1 MGDIVKLALRLFIFA
16 LVASVLLAVTN
27 EVTKG
32 PIEQQKLA
40 SKMAALNTVLPG
52 CEYEQIEYEGISD
65 DSALDEI
72 FIGKNADGSIKGY
85 ALTANPQG
93 YGGEIPIT
101 LGVSEGGYVT
111 QVYVGSLQETQGL
124 GSRVGDDAFKEQF
137 IAIAA
142 DPDTLRNDVDTIA
155 GATISSSA
163 FVNAVQEMLTYTK
176 GTLGIEPHAGDKDA
190 ILAEVAAINGGD
202 EGEDAPVETTT
213 NTYDVTGFAAFKVD
227 VTVDSNGKIVSVSVP
242 ENNETPGFGADL
254 IADQSVFDALVGQDI
269 ATAQIDVKSGAT
281 LTSNAINDAL
291 KQAASAGESGEG
303 SAKVYDVTG
312 FAPFKV
318 EIALDDAGK
327 IVSVSVPENNETP
340 GLGADLIADQSVF
353 DALVGQDIATAQI
366 DVKSGVTLTS
376 NAINDAL
383 KQAAADL
390 GGAEAAP
397 AVAGDPYTVKG
408 MNKFTLYVEVKD
420 GGKIASVSA
429 PNNSETPGFGAD
441 MLTDEALSA
450 LVGEDLATAHVD
462 VKSGVTLTSDA
473 INAALKQAAIANGVA
488 VAAEP
493 TVEATAEPTAEPAAV
508 PTVAE
513 NAAVELTMYDV
524 TGFAPFKVGIAVD
537 ENGKIVSVSVP
548 ENSETPG
555 LGADLIADQSIFD
568 ALVGQDIATAQIDV
582 KSGVTLTSDAIN
594 AALKQAAIANG
605 VTVVAEP
612 TVEATAEPAAE
623 PTVTENAVVEPTV
636 AENAAVEPTMY
647 DVTGFAPFKVE
658 IAVDG
663 NGKIV
668 SVTVPE
674 NSETPGLGADLIADQ
689 SIFDALVGQDIA
701 TAQID
706 VKSGVTLTSDAINA
720 ALKQAAIANGV
731 TVVAEPTV
739 EATAEPAAEP
749 TVTENAVVEPTVAEN
764 AAVEPTMYD
773 VTGFAPFKVEIAVD
787 GNGKIVSVTV
797 PENSETPGLGAD
809 LIADQSIFD
818 ALVGQD
824 IATAQIDVKSGVT
837 LTSNAINDA
846 LRQAAA
852 QFGGEATRDE
862 SAADGVAIGTYD
874 VTGFAPFKVEIAVD
888 GNGKIVSVSVPEN
901 NETPGLGADLIADQS
916 VFDALVGQDI
926 ATAKIDVKSGV
937 TLTSNAIND
946 ALGQAAKEV
955 Q

>member
-190 ILAEVAAINGGD
+190 ILAEAAAINGGD

-227 VTVDSNGKIVSVSVP
+227 VTVDSNGKIVSVSVPENNETPGLGADLIADQSVFDALVGQDIATAQIDVKSGVTLTSNAINDALKQAASAGESGEGSAKVYDVTGFAPFKVEIALDDAGKIVSVSVP

-291 KQAASAGESGEG
+291 KQAA
-303 SAKVYDVTG
+303 
-312 FAPFKV
+312 
-318 EIALDDAGK
+318 
-327 IVSVSVPENNETP
+327 
-340 GLGADLIADQSVF
+340 
-353 DALVGQDIATAQI
+353 
-366 DVKSGVTLTS
+366 
-376 NAINDAL
+376 
-383 KQAAADL
+383 ADL

-408 MNKFTLYVEVKD
+408 MNKFTMYVEVKD

-555 LGADLIADQSIFD
+555 LGADLIADQSVFD

-582 KSGVTLTSDAIN
+582 KSGVTLTSNAIN
-594 AALKQAAIANG
+594 DALGQAAIANG
-605 VTVVAEP
+605 VKVVAEP

-623 PTVTENAVVEPTV
+623 PTVVENAVVEPTVAEPAAEPTV

-668 SVTVPE
+668 SV
-674 NSETPGLGADLIADQ
+674 S
-689 SIFDALVGQDIA
+689 
-701 TAQID
+701 
-706 VKSGVTLTSDAINA
+706 
-720 ALKQAAIANGV
+720 
-731 TVVAEPTV
+731 
-739 EATAEPAAEP
+739 
-749 TVTENAVVEPTVAEN
+749 
-764 AAVEPTMYD
+764 
-773 VTGFAPFKVEIAVD
+773 
-787 GNGKIVSVTV
+787 V

-916 VFDALVGQDI
+916 IFDALVGQDI

>member
-190 ILAEVAAINGGD
+190 ILAEAAAINGGD

-213 NTYDVTGFAAFKVD
+213 NTYDVTGFAPFKVD

-242 ENNETPGFGADL
+242 ENNETPGLGADL
-254 IADQSVFDALVGQDI
+254 IADQSIFDALVGQDI
-269 ATAQIDVKSGAT
+269 ATAQIDVKSGVT

-340 GLGADLIADQSVF
+340 GFGADLIADQSVF

-366 DVKSGVTLTS
+366 DVKSGATLTS

-462 VKSGVTLTSDA
+462 VKSGVTLTSNA
-473 INAALKQAAIANGVA
+473 INDALGQAAIANGVA

-623 PTVTENAVVEPTV
+623 PTV

-663 NGKIV
+663 NGKI
-668 SVTVPE
+668 
-674 NSETPGLGADLIADQ
+674 A
-689 SIFDALVGQDIA
+689 
-701 TAQID
+701 
-706 VKSGVTLTSDAINA
+706 
-720 ALKQAAIANGV
+720 
-731 TVVAEPTV
+731 
-739 EATAEPAAEP
+739 
-749 TVTENAVVEPTVAEN
+749 
-764 AAVEPTMYD
+764 
-773 VTGFAPFKVEIAVD
+773 
-787 GNGKIVSVTV
+787 SVTV

-901 NETPGLGADLIADQS
+901 NETPGFGADLIADQS
-916 VFDALVGQDI
+916 VFDALAGQDI

>member
-32 PIEQQKLA
+32 PIKQQKLA

-190 ILAEVAAINGGD
+190 ILAEAAAINGGD

-213 NTYDVTGFAAFKVD
+213 NTYDVTGFAPFKVEIALDDAGKIVSVSVPENNETPGFGADLIADQSVFDALVGQDIATAQIDVKSGVTLTSDAINDALKQAASAGESGEGSAKAYD
-227 VTVDSNGKIVSVSVP
+227 VTGFAPFKVEIALDDAGKIVSVSVP

-291 KQAASAGESGEG
+291 KQAA
-303 SAKVYDVTG
+303 
-312 FAPFKV
+312 
-318 EIALDDAGK
+318 
-327 IVSVSVPENNETP
+327 
-340 GLGADLIADQSVF
+340 
-353 DALVGQDIATAQI
+353 
-366 DVKSGVTLTS
+366 
-376 NAINDAL
+376 
-383 KQAAADL
+383 ADL

-397 AVAGDPYTVKG
+397 AVAGDPYTVRG

-582 KSGVTLTSDAIN
+582 KSGVTLTSNAIN
-594 AALKQAAIANG
+594 DALGQAAIANG
-605 VTVVAEP
+605 VTVTAEP

-623 PTVTENAVVEPTV
+623 PTVAENAVVEPTV
-636 AENAAVEPTMY
+636 AEP
-647 DVTGFAPFKVE
+647 
-658 IAVDG
+658 
-663 NGKIV
+663 
-668 SVTVPE
+668 
-674 NSETPGLGADLIADQ
+674 
-689 SIFDALVGQDIA
+689 
-701 TAQID
+701 
-706 VKSGVTLTSDAINA
+706 
-720 ALKQAAIANGV
+720 
-731 TVVAEPTV
+731 
-739 EATAEPAAEP
+739 
-749 TVTENAVVEPTVAEN
+749 
-764 AAVEPTMYD
+764 AVEPTMYD

-901 NETPGLGADLIADQS
+901 NETPGFGADLIADQS
-916 VFDALVGQDI
+916 VFDALAGQDI

>member
-190 ILAEVAAINGGD
+190 ILAEAAAINGGD

-340 GLGADLIADQSVF
+340 GLGADLIADQSMF

-429 PNNSETPGFGAD
+429 PNNNETPGLGAD

-612 TVEATAEPAAE
+612 TVEPTVEATTEPAAE
-623 PTVTENAVVEPTV
+623 PTAAENAVVEPTV
-636 AENAAVEPTMY
+636 AENAAVEPTVAEPAVEPTVAEPAVEPTVAEPAVEPTMY

-663 NGKIV
+663 SGKIV
-668 SVTVPE
+668 SV
-674 NSETPGLGADLIADQ
+674 S
-689 SIFDALVGQDIA
+689 
-701 TAQID
+701 
-706 VKSGVTLTSDAINA
+706 
-720 ALKQAAIANGV
+720 
-731 TVVAEPTV
+731 
-739 EATAEPAAEP
+739 
-749 TVTENAVVEPTVAEN
+749 
-764 AAVEPTMYD
+764 
-773 VTGFAPFKVEIAVD
+773 
-787 GNGKIVSVTV
+787 V

-916 VFDALVGQDI
+916 VFDALAGQDI

>member
-190 ILAEVAAINGGD
+190 ILAEAAAINGGD

-269 ATAQIDVKSGAT
+269 ATAQIDVKSGVT

-303 SAKVYDVTG
+303 SAKAYDVTG

-582 KSGVTLTSDAIN
+582 KSGVTLTSN
-594 AALKQAAIANG
+594 
-605 VTVVAEP
+605 
-612 TVEATAEPAAE
+612 
-623 PTVTENAVVEPTV
+623 
-636 AENAAVEPTMY
+636 
-647 DVTGFAPFKVE
+647 
-658 IAVDG
+658 
-663 NGKIV
+663 
-668 SVTVPE
+668 
-674 NSETPGLGADLIADQ
+674 
-689 SIFDALVGQDIA
+689 
-701 TAQID
+701 
-706 VKSGVTLTSDAINA
+706 AINA

-901 NETPGLGADLIADQS
+901 NETPGFGADLIADQS
-916 VFDALVGQDI
+916 VFDALAGQDI

>member
-190 ILAEVAAINGGD
+190 ILAEAAAINGGD

-242 ENNETPGFGADL
+242 ENNETPGLGADL

-269 ATAQIDVKSGAT
+269 ATAQIDVKSGVT

-397 AVAGDPYTVKG
+397 AAAGDPYTVKG

-582 KSGVTLTSDAIN
+582 KSGVTLTSNAIN
-594 AALKQAAIANG
+594 DALGQAAIANG

-612 TVEATAEPAAE
+612 TVEATAEPAA
-623 PTVTENAVVEPTV
+623 EPTV

-668 SVTVPE
+668 SV
-674 NSETPGLGADLIADQ
+674 S
-689 SIFDALVGQDIA
+689 
-701 TAQID
+701 
-706 VKSGVTLTSDAINA
+706 
-720 ALKQAAIANGV
+720 
-731 TVVAEPTV
+731 
-739 EATAEPAAEP
+739 
-749 TVTENAVVEPTVAEN
+749 
-764 AAVEPTMYD
+764 
-773 VTGFAPFKVEIAVD
+773 
-787 GNGKIVSVTV
+787 V

-901 NETPGLGADLIADQS
+901 NETPGFGADLIADQS
-916 VFDALVGQDI
+916 IFDALVGQDI

>member
-32 PIEQQKLA
+32 PIEEQKLA

-52 CEYEQIEYEGISD
+52 CKYEQIEYEGISD

-190 ILAEVAAINGGD
+190 ILAEAAAINGGD

-254 IADQSVFDALVGQDI
+254 IADQSVFDALAGQDI
-269 ATAQIDVKSGAT
+269 ATAQIDVKSGVT

-327 IVSVSVPENNETP
+327 IASVSVPENNETP
-340 GLGADLIADQSVF
+340 GFGADLIADQSVF

-420 GGKIASVSA
+420 GGKIASVSV

-555 LGADLIADQSIFD
+555 FGADLIADQSIFD

-605 VTVVAEP
+605 VTVSAEP
-612 TVEATAEPAAE
+612 TAEATAEPA
-623 PTVTENAVVEPTV
+623 VEPTV

-668 SVTVPE
+668 SVSVPE
-674 NSETPGLGADLIADQ
+674 NSETPGFGADLIADQ

-706 VKSGVTLTSDAINA
+706 
-720 ALKQAAIANGV
+720 
-731 TVVAEPTV
+731 
-739 EATAEPAAEP
+739 
-749 TVTENAVVEPTVAEN
+749 
-764 AAVEPTMYD
+764 M
-773 VTGFAPFKVEIAVD
+773 
-787 GNGKIVSVTV
+787 
-797 PENSETPGLGAD
+797 
-809 LIADQSIFD
+809 
-818 ALVGQD
+818 
-824 IATAQIDVKSGVT
+824 KSGVT

-901 NETPGLGADLIADQS
+901 NETPGFGADLIADQS
-916 VFDALVGQDI
+916 VFDALAGQDI

>member
-190 ILAEVAAINGGD
+190 ILAEAAAINGGD

-269 ATAQIDVKSGAT
+269 ATAQIDVKSGVT

-303 SAKVYDVTG
+303 SAKAYDVTG

-340 GLGADLIADQSVF
+340 GFGADLIADQSVF

-366 DVKSGVTLTS
+366 DVKSGATLTS

-397 AVAGDPYTVKG
+397 AAAGDPYTVKG

-493 TVEATAEPTAEPAAV
+493 TVEATAEPTAEPSAV

-582 KSGVTLTSDAIN
+582 KSGVTLTSNAIN

-623 PTVTENAVVEPTV
+623 PTVTENAAVEPTVAEPAAEPTVAEPAVEPTV

-663 NGKIV
+663 NGKI
-668 SVTVPE
+668 
-674 NSETPGLGADLIADQ
+674 A
-689 SIFDALVGQDIA
+689 
-701 TAQID
+701 
-706 VKSGVTLTSDAINA
+706 
-720 ALKQAAIANGV
+720 
-731 TVVAEPTV
+731 
-739 EATAEPAAEP
+739 
-749 TVTENAVVEPTVAEN
+749 
-764 AAVEPTMYD
+764 
-773 VTGFAPFKVEIAVD
+773 
-787 GNGKIVSVTV
+787 SVTV

-916 VFDALVGQDI
+916 VFDALAGQDI

>member
-176 GTLGIEPHAGDKDA
+176 GMLGIEPHAGDKDA
-190 ILAEVAAINGGD
+190 ILAEAAAINGGD

-242 ENNETPGFGADL
+242 ENNETPGLGADL

-269 ATAQIDVKSGAT
+269 ATAQIDVKSGVT

-340 GLGADLIADQSVF
+340 GLGADLIADQSIF

-605 VTVVAEP
+605 VTIVAEP
-612 TVEATAEPAAE
+612 TVEATAEPAA
-623 PTVTENAVVEPTV
+623 EPTV

-668 SVTVPE
+668 SV
-674 NSETPGLGADLIADQ
+674 S
-689 SIFDALVGQDIA
+689 
-701 TAQID
+701 
-706 VKSGVTLTSDAINA
+706 
-720 ALKQAAIANGV
+720 
-731 TVVAEPTV
+731 
-739 EATAEPAAEP
+739 
-749 TVTENAVVEPTVAEN
+749 
-764 AAVEPTMYD
+764 
-773 VTGFAPFKVEIAVD
+773 
-787 GNGKIVSVTV
+787 V

-916 VFDALVGQDI
+916 IFDALAGQDI

>member
-190 ILAEVAAINGGD
+190 ILAEAAAINGGD

-269 ATAQIDVKSGAT
+269 ATAQIDVKSGVT
-281 LTSNAINDAL
+281 LTSDAINDAL

-303 SAKVYDVTG
+303 SAKAYDVTG

-340 GLGADLIADQSVF
+340 GFGADLIADQSVF

-366 DVKSGVTLTS
+366 DVKSGATLTS

-555 LGADLIADQSIFD
+555 FGADMLTDEALS
-568 ALVGQDIATAQIDV
+568 ALVGEDLATAHVDV

-605 VTVVAEP
+605 VAVAAEP

-623 PTVTENAVVEPTV
+623 PTVAENAAVEPTVAEPAVEPTV

-668 SVTVPE
+668 SV
-674 NSETPGLGADLIADQ
+674 S
-689 SIFDALVGQDIA
+689 
-701 TAQID
+701 
-706 VKSGVTLTSDAINA
+706 
-720 ALKQAAIANGV
+720 
-731 TVVAEPTV
+731 
-739 EATAEPAAEP
+739 
-749 TVTENAVVEPTVAEN
+749 
-764 AAVEPTMYD
+764 
-773 VTGFAPFKVEIAVD
+773 
-787 GNGKIVSVTV
+787 V

-916 VFDALVGQDI
+916 VFDALAGQDI

>member
-124 GSRVGDDAFKEQF
+124 GSHVGDDAFKEQF

-163 FVNAVQEMLTYTK
+163 FVNAVQEMLAYTK

-190 ILAEVAAINGGD
+190 ILAEAAAINGGD

-213 NTYDVTGFAAFKVD
+213 NTYDVTGFAPFKVD
-227 VTVDSNGKIVSVSVP
+227 VTVDSNGKIVSVTVP

-254 IADQSVFDALVGQDI
+254 IADQSVFDAL
-269 ATAQIDVKSGAT
+269 A
-281 LTSNAINDAL
+281 
-291 KQAASAGESGEG
+291 
-303 SAKVYDVTG
+303 
-312 FAPFKV
+312 
-318 EIALDDAGK
+318 
-327 IVSVSVPENNETP
+327 
-340 GLGADLIADQSVF
+340 
-353 DALVGQDIATAQI
+353 GQDIATAQI

-493 TVEATAEPTAEPAAV
+493 TAEPAAV

-568 ALVGQDIATAQIDV
+568 ALVGQDIAA
-582 KSGVTLTSDAIN
+582 
-594 AALKQAAIANG
+594 
-605 VTVVAEP
+605 
-612 TVEATAEPAAE
+612 
-623 PTVTENAVVEPTV
+623 
-636 AENAAVEPTMY
+636 
-647 DVTGFAPFKVE
+647 
-658 IAVDG
+658 
-663 NGKIV
+663 
-668 SVTVPE
+668 
-674 NSETPGLGADLIADQ
+674 
-689 SIFDALVGQDIA
+689 
-701 TAQID
+701 
-706 VKSGVTLTSDAINA
+706 
-720 ALKQAAIANGV
+720 
-731 TVVAEPTV
+731 
-739 EATAEPAAEP
+739 
-749 TVTENAVVEPTVAEN
+749 
-764 AAVEPTMYD
+764 
-773 VTGFAPFKVEIAVD
+773 
-787 GNGKIVSVTV
+787 
-797 PENSETPGLGAD
+797 
-809 LIADQSIFD
+809 
-818 ALVGQD
+818 
-824 IATAQIDVKSGVT
+824 AQIDVKSGVT

-901 NETPGLGADLIADQS
+901 NETPGFGADLIADQS
-916 VFDALVGQDI
+916 IFDALAGQDI

>member
-190 ILAEVAAINGGD
+190 ILAEAAAINGGD

-269 ATAQIDVKSGAT
+269 ATAQIDVKSGVT

-303 SAKVYDVTG
+303 SAKAYDVTG

-340 GLGADLIADQSVF
+340 GFGADLIADQSVF

-366 DVKSGVTLTS
+366 DVKSGATLTS

-605 VTVVAEP
+605 VTVAAEP
-612 TVEATAEPAAE
+612 TVEATAEPAA
-623 PTVTENAVVEPTV
+623 EPTV

-668 SVTVPE
+668 SV
-674 NSETPGLGADLIADQ
+674 S
-689 SIFDALVGQDIA
+689 
-701 TAQID
+701 
-706 VKSGVTLTSDAINA
+706 
-720 ALKQAAIANGV
+720 
-731 TVVAEPTV
+731 
-739 EATAEPAAEP
+739 
-749 TVTENAVVEPTVAEN
+749 
-764 AAVEPTMYD
+764 
-773 VTGFAPFKVEIAVD
+773 
-787 GNGKIVSVTV
+787 V

-916 VFDALVGQDI
+916 IFDALVGQDI

>member
-190 ILAEVAAINGGD
+190 ILAEAAAINGGD

-213 NTYDVTGFAAFKVD
+213 NTYDVTGFAPFKVD

-269 ATAQIDVKSGAT
+269 ATAQIDVKSGVT

-303 SAKVYDVTG
+303 SAKAYDVTG

-340 GLGADLIADQSVF
+340 GFGADLIADQSIF

-366 DVKSGVTLTS
+366 DAKSGVTLTS

-493 TVEATAEPTAEPAAV
+493 TVEATAEPAV
-508 PTVAE
+508 EPTVAE

-555 LGADLIADQSIFD
+555 FGADLIADQSIFD
-568 ALVGQDIATAQIDV
+568 ALAGQDIATAKIDV
-582 KSGVTLTSDAIN
+582 KSGVTLTSNAIN
-594 AALKQAAIANG
+594 DALRQAAAQFG
-605 VTVVAEP
+605 G
-612 TVEATAEPAAE
+612 EATRNESAADG
-623 PTVTENAVVEPTV
+623 VAVGT
-636 AENAAVEPTMY
+636 Y

-668 SVTVPE
+668 SVSVPE
-674 NSETPGLGADLIADQ
+674 NSETPG
-689 SIFDALVGQDIA
+689 F
-701 TAQID
+701 
-706 VKSGVTLTSDAINA
+706 
-720 ALKQAAIANGV
+720 
-731 TVVAEPTV
+731 
-739 EATAEPAAEP
+739 
-749 TVTENAVVEPTVAEN
+749 
-764 AAVEPTMYD
+764 
-773 VTGFAPFKVEIAVD
+773 
-787 GNGKIVSVTV
+787 
-797 PENSETPGLGAD
+797 GAD

-852 QFGGEATRDE
+852 QFGGEATRNE
-862 SAADGVAIGTYD
+862 SAADGVAVGTYE

-888 GNGKIVSVSVPEN
+888 GNGKIVSVTVPEN
-901 NETPGLGADLIADQS
+901 NETPGFGADLIADQS
-916 VFDALVGQDI
+916 IFDALAGQDI
-926 ATAKIDVKSGV
+926 ATAKIDIKSGV

>member
-1 MGDIVKLALRLFIFA
+1 MKSG
-16 LVASVLLAVTN
+16 VT
-27 EVTKG
+27 
-32 PIEQQKLA
+32 
-40 SKMAALNTVLPG
+40 
-52 CEYEQIEYEGISD
+52 
-65 DSALDEI
+65 
-72 FIGKNADGSIKGY
+72 
-85 ALTANPQG
+85 LTSN
-93 YGGEIPIT
+93 
-101 LGVSEGGYVT
+101 
-111 QVYVGSLQETQGL
+111 
-124 GSRVGDDAFKEQF
+124 
-137 IAIAA
+137 
-142 DPDTLRNDVDTIA
+142 
-155 GATISSSA
+155 
-163 FVNAVQEMLTYTK
+163 
-176 GTLGIEPHAGDKDA
+176 
-190 ILAEVAAINGGD
+190 AINDALKQAASAGESG
-202 EGEDAPVETTT
+202 EGSAKA
-213 NTYDVTGFAAFKVD
+213 YDVTGFAPFKVEIALD
-227 VTVDSNGKIVSVSVP
+227 DAGKIVSVSVP

-269 ATAQIDVKSGAT
+269 ATAQIDVKSGVT

-303 SAKVYDVTG
+303 SAKAYDVTG

-340 GLGADLIADQSVF
+340 GFGADLIADQSVF

-366 DVKSGVTLTS
+366 DVKGGVTLTS

-493 TVEATAEPTAEPAAV
+493 TAEPTVEATAEPAA
-508 PTVAE
+508 
-513 NAAVELTMYDV
+513 ELTMYDV

-555 LGADLIADQSIFD
+555 FGADLIADQSVFG
-568 ALVGQDIATAQIDV
+568 ALAGQDIV
-582 KSGVTLTSDAIN
+582 
-594 AALKQAAIANG
+594 
-605 VTVVAEP
+605 
-612 TVEATAEPAAE
+612 
-623 PTVTENAVVEPTV
+623 
-636 AENAAVEPTMY
+636 
-647 DVTGFAPFKVE
+647 
-658 IAVDG
+658 
-663 NGKIV
+663 
-668 SVTVPE
+668 
-674 NSETPGLGADLIADQ
+674 
-689 SIFDALVGQDIA
+689 
-701 TAQID
+701 
-706 VKSGVTLTSDAINA
+706 
-720 ALKQAAIANGV
+720 
-731 TVVAEPTV
+731 
-739 EATAEPAAEP
+739 
-749 TVTENAVVEPTVAEN
+749 
-764 AAVEPTMYD
+764 
-773 VTGFAPFKVEIAVD
+773 
-787 GNGKIVSVTV
+787 
-797 PENSETPGLGAD
+797 
-809 LIADQSIFD
+809 
-818 ALVGQD
+818 
-824 IATAQIDVKSGVT
+824 TAQIDVKSGVT

-852 QFGGEATRDE
+852 QFGGEATRNE
-862 SAADGVAIGTYD
+862 SAADGVAVGTYEVTGFAPFKVEIAVDGNGKIVSVTVPENSETPGFGADLIADQSIFDALAGQDIATAKIDVKSGVTLTSNAINDALRQAAAQFGGEATRNESAADGVAVGTYD

-888 GNGKIVSVSVPEN
+888 GNGKIVSVTVPEN
-901 NETPGLGADLIADQS
+901 NETPGFGADLIADQS
-916 VFDALVGQDI
+916 VFDALAGQDI

>member
-190 ILAEVAAINGGD
+190 ILAEAAAINGGD

-340 GLGADLIADQSVF
+340 GLGADLIADQSMF

-473 INAALKQAAIANGVA
+473 INAALKQAAIANGV
-488 VAAEP
+488 
-493 TVEATAEPTAEPAAV
+493 
-508 PTVAE
+508 
-513 NAAVELTMYDV
+513 
-524 TGFAPFKVGIAVD
+524 
-537 ENGKIVSVSVP
+537 
-548 ENSETPG
+548 
-555 LGADLIADQSIFD
+555 
-568 ALVGQDIATAQIDV
+568 
-582 KSGVTLTSDAIN
+582 
-594 AALKQAAIANG
+594 
-605 VTVVAEP
+605 TVVAEP

-623 PTVTENAVVEPTV
+623 PTVAENAAVEPTVAEPAVEPTVAENAAVEPTVAEPAVEPTV

-663 NGKIV
+663 NGKI
-668 SVTVPE
+668 
-674 NSETPGLGADLIADQ
+674 A
-689 SIFDALVGQDIA
+689 
-701 TAQID
+701 
-706 VKSGVTLTSDAINA
+706 
-720 ALKQAAIANGV
+720 
-731 TVVAEPTV
+731 
-739 EATAEPAAEP
+739 
-749 TVTENAVVEPTVAEN
+749 
-764 AAVEPTMYD
+764 
-773 VTGFAPFKVEIAVD
+773 
-787 GNGKIVSVTV
+787 SVTV

-901 NETPGLGADLIADQS
+901 NETPGFGADLIADQS
-916 VFDALVGQDI
+916 VFDALAGQDI

>member
-190 ILAEVAAINGGD
+190 ILAEAAAINGGD

-213 NTYDVTGFAAFKVD
+213 NTYDVTGFAPFKVD
-227 VTVDSNGKIVSVSVP
+227 VTVDSNGKIVSVTVP

-254 IADQSVFDALVGQDI
+254 IADQSVFDALAGQDI
-269 ATAQIDVKSGAT
+269 ATAQIDVKSGA
-281 LTSNAINDAL
+281 
-291 KQAASAGESGEG
+291 
-303 SAKVYDVTG
+303 
-312 FAPFKV
+312 
-318 EIALDDAGK
+318 
-327 IVSVSVPENNETP
+327 
-340 GLGADLIADQSVF
+340 
-353 DALVGQDIATAQI
+353 
-366 DVKSGVTLTS
+366 TLTS

-582 KSGVTLTSDAIN
+582 KSGVTLTSNAIN

-612 TVEATAEPAAE
+612 TVEATAEPAA
-623 PTVTENAVVEPTV
+623 EPTV

-668 SVTVPE
+668 SV
-674 NSETPGLGADLIADQ
+674 S
-689 SIFDALVGQDIA
+689 
-701 TAQID
+701 
-706 VKSGVTLTSDAINA
+706 
-720 ALKQAAIANGV
+720 
-731 TVVAEPTV
+731 
-739 EATAEPAAEP
+739 
-749 TVTENAVVEPTVAEN
+749 
-764 AAVEPTMYD
+764 
-773 VTGFAPFKVEIAVD
+773 
-787 GNGKIVSVTV
+787 V

-916 VFDALVGQDI
+916 IFDALVGQDI

>member
-190 ILAEVAAINGGD
+190 ILAEAAAINGGD

-213 NTYDVTGFAAFKVD
+213 NTYDVTGFAPFKVD
-227 VTVDSNGKIVSVSVP
+227 VTVDSNGKIVSVTVPENNETPGFGADLIADQSVFDALAGQDIATAQIDVKSGATLTSNAINDALKQAASAGESGEGSAKAYDVTGFAPFKVEIALDDAGKIVSVSVP

-269 ATAQIDVKSGAT
+269 ATAQIDVKSGA
-281 LTSNAINDAL
+281 
-291 KQAASAGESGEG
+291 
-303 SAKVYDVTG
+303 
-312 FAPFKV
+312 
-318 EIALDDAGK
+318 
-327 IVSVSVPENNETP
+327 
-340 GLGADLIADQSVF
+340 
-353 DALVGQDIATAQI
+353 
-366 DVKSGVTLTS
+366 TLTS

-462 VKSGVTLTSDA
+462 AKSGVTLTSDA

-568 ALVGQDIATAQIDV
+568 ALVGQDIATAKIDV
-582 KSGVTLTSDAIN
+582 KSGVTLTSNAIN
-594 AALKQAAIANG
+594 DALGQAAIANG

-612 TVEATAEPAAE
+612 TVEATAEPAA
-623 PTVTENAVVEPTV
+623 EPTV

-668 SVTVPE
+668 SVSVPE

-701 TAQID
+701 TA
-706 VKSGVTLTSDAINA
+706 K
-720 ALKQAAIANGV
+720 
-731 TVVAEPTV
+731 
-739 EATAEPAAEP
+739 
-749 TVTENAVVEPTVAEN
+749 
-764 AAVEPTMYD
+764 
-773 VTGFAPFKVEIAVD
+773 
-787 GNGKIVSVTV
+787 
-797 PENSETPGLGAD
+797 
-809 LIADQSIFD
+809 
-818 ALVGQD
+818 
-824 IATAQIDVKSGVT
+824 IDVKSGVT

-901 NETPGLGADLIADQS
+901 NETPGFGADLIADQS
-916 VFDALVGQDI
+916 IFDALAGQDI

>member
-101 LGVSEGGYVT
+101 LGVNEGGYVT

-190 ILAEVAAINGGD
+190 ILAEAAAINGGD

-254 IADQSVFDALVGQDI
+254 IADQSVFDALAGQDI
-269 ATAQIDVKSGAT
+269 ATAQIDVKSGVT

-327 IVSVSVPENNETP
+327 IVSVSVPENN
-340 GLGADLIADQSVF
+340 
-353 DALVGQDIATAQI
+353 
-366 DVKSGVTLTS
+366 
-376 NAINDAL
+376 
-383 KQAAADL
+383 
-390 GGAEAAP
+390 
-397 AVAGDPYTVKG
+397 
-408 MNKFTLYVEVKD
+408 
-420 GGKIASVSA
+420 
-429 PNNSETPGFGAD
+429 ETPGFGAD

-555 LGADLIADQSIFD
+555 FGADLIADQSIFD

-582 KSGVTLTSDAIN
+582 KSGVTLTSNAIN

-605 VTVVAEP
+605 VTVSAEP
-612 TVEATAEPAAE
+612 TAEATAEPA
-623 PTVTENAVVEPTV
+623 VEPTV

-668 SVTVPE
+668 SVSVPE
-674 NSETPGLGADLIADQ
+674 NSETPGFGADLIADQ

-706 VKSGVTLTSDAINA
+706 
-720 ALKQAAIANGV
+720 
-731 TVVAEPTV
+731 
-739 EATAEPAAEP
+739 
-749 TVTENAVVEPTVAEN
+749 
-764 AAVEPTMYD
+764 M
-773 VTGFAPFKVEIAVD
+773 
-787 GNGKIVSVTV
+787 
-797 PENSETPGLGAD
+797 
-809 LIADQSIFD
+809 
-818 ALVGQD
+818 
-824 IATAQIDVKSGVT
+824 KSGVT

-901 NETPGLGADLIADQS
+901 NETPGFGADLIADQS
-916 VFDALVGQDI
+916 VFDALAGQDI

>member
-65 DSALDEI
+65 DSTLDEI

-190 ILAEVAAINGGD
+190 ILAEAAAINGGD

-213 NTYDVTGFAAFKVD
+213 NTYDVTGFAPFKVD
-227 VTVDSNGKIVSVSVP
+227 VTVDSNGKIVSVTVP

-303 SAKVYDVTG
+303 SAKAYDVTG

-340 GLGADLIADQSVF
+340 GFGADLIADQSVF
-353 DALVGQDIATAQI
+353 DALVGQDIATAQS
-366 DVKSGVTLTS
+366 DVKSGATLTS
-376 NAINDAL
+376 DAINDAL

-493 TVEATAEPTAEPAAV
+493 TVEATAEPTAEPATV

-594 AALKQAAIANG
+594 AALKEAAIANG

-623 PTVTENAVVEPTV
+623 PTVAEPAVEPTV

-689 SIFDALVGQDIA
+689 SV
-701 TAQID
+701 
-706 VKSGVTLTSDAINA
+706 
-720 ALKQAAIANGV
+720 
-731 TVVAEPTV
+731 
-739 EATAEPAAEP
+739 
-749 TVTENAVVEPTVAEN
+749 
-764 AAVEPTMYD
+764 
-773 VTGFAPFKVEIAVD
+773 
-787 GNGKIVSVTV
+787 
-797 PENSETPGLGAD
+797 
-809 LIADQSIFD
+809 FD

-901 NETPGLGADLIADQS
+901 NETPGFGADLIADQS
-916 VFDALVGQDI
+916 IFDALVGQDI

>member
-190 ILAEVAAINGGD
+190 ILAEAAAINGGD

-269 ATAQIDVKSGAT
+269 ATAQIDVKSGVT

-303 SAKVYDVTG
+303 SAKAYDVTG

-340 GLGADLIADQSVF
+340 GFGADLIADQSVF

-366 DVKSGVTLTS
+366 DVKSGATLTS

-582 KSGVTLTSDAIN
+582 KSGVTLTSNAIN
-594 AALKQAAIANG
+594 DALGQAAIANG
-605 VTVVAEP
+605 VTVTAEPTAEP

-623 PTVTENAVVEPTV
+623 PTVAENAVVEPTV
-636 AENAAVEPTMY
+636 AEP
-647 DVTGFAPFKVE
+647 
-658 IAVDG
+658 
-663 NGKIV
+663 
-668 SVTVPE
+668 
-674 NSETPGLGADLIADQ
+674 
-689 SIFDALVGQDIA
+689 
-701 TAQID
+701 
-706 VKSGVTLTSDAINA
+706 
-720 ALKQAAIANGV
+720 
-731 TVVAEPTV
+731 
-739 EATAEPAAEP
+739 
-749 TVTENAVVEPTVAEN
+749 
-764 AAVEPTMYD
+764 AVEPTMYD

-846 LRQAAA
+846 LHQAAA

-901 NETPGLGADLIADQS
+901 NETPGFGADLIADQS

>member
-65 DSALDEI
+65 DSVLDEI

-190 ILAEVAAINGGD
+190 ILAEAAAINGGD

-213 NTYDVTGFAAFKVD
+213 NTYDVTGFTPFKVD

-242 ENNETPGFGADL
+242 ENNETPGLGADL

-269 ATAQIDVKSGAT
+269 ATAQIDVKSGVT

-340 GLGADLIADQSVF
+340 GFGADLIADQSVF

-366 DVKSGVTLTS
+366 DVKSGATLTS

-623 PTVTENAVVEPTV
+623 PTVAENAAVEPTVAEPAAEPTVAEPAVEPTV

-668 SVTVPE
+668 SV
-674 NSETPGLGADLIADQ
+674 S
-689 SIFDALVGQDIA
+689 
-701 TAQID
+701 
-706 VKSGVTLTSDAINA
+706 
-720 ALKQAAIANGV
+720 
-731 TVVAEPTV
+731 
-739 EATAEPAAEP
+739 
-749 TVTENAVVEPTVAEN
+749 
-764 AAVEPTMYD
+764 
-773 VTGFAPFKVEIAVD
+773 
-787 GNGKIVSVTV
+787 V

-916 VFDALVGQDI
+916 IFDALVGQDI

>member
-190 ILAEVAAINGGD
+190 ILAEAAAINGGD

-213 NTYDVTGFAAFKVD
+213 NTYDVTGFTPFKVD

-242 ENNETPGFGADL
+242 ENSETPGLGADL

-269 ATAQIDVKSGAT
+269 ATAQIDVKSGVT

-340 GLGADLIADQSVF
+340 GFGADLIADQSVF

-366 DVKSGVTLTS
+366 DVKSGATLTS

-582 KSGVTLTSDAIN
+582 KSGVTLTSNAIN

-623 PTVTENAVVEPTV
+623 PTVAEPAVEPTVAEPAAEPTV

-663 NGKIV
+663 NGKI
-668 SVTVPE
+668 
-674 NSETPGLGADLIADQ
+674 A
-689 SIFDALVGQDIA
+689 
-701 TAQID
+701 
-706 VKSGVTLTSDAINA
+706 
-720 ALKQAAIANGV
+720 
-731 TVVAEPTV
+731 
-739 EATAEPAAEP
+739 
-749 TVTENAVVEPTVAEN
+749 
-764 AAVEPTMYD
+764 
-773 VTGFAPFKVEIAVD
+773 
-787 GNGKIVSVTV
+787 SVTV

-901 NETPGLGADLIADQS
+901 NETPGFGADLIADQS
-916 VFDALVGQDI
+916 IFDALAGQDI

>member
-190 ILAEVAAINGGD
+190 ILAEAAAINGGD

-269 ATAQIDVKSGAT
+269 ATAQIDVKSGVT

-291 KQAASAGESGEG
+291 KQAASAGESGDG

-340 GLGADLIADQSVF
+340 GFGADLIADQSVF

-366 DVKSGVTLTS
+366 DVKSGATLTS

-473 INAALKQAAIANGVA
+473 INAALKQAAIANGVT
-488 VAAEP
+488 VVAEP
-493 TVEATAEPTAEPAAV
+493 TVEATAEPAAE

-513 NAAVELTMYDV
+513 NAAVEPTVAEPAAEPTVAEPAVEPTVAENAAVEPTMYDV
-524 TGFAPFKVGIAVD
+524 TGFAPFKVEIAVD
-537 ENGKIVSVSVP
+537 GNGKIVSVSVP

-582 KSGVTLTSDAIN
+582 KSGVTLTSNAIN
-594 AALKQAAIANG
+594 DALGQAAIANG
-605 VTVVAEP
+605 VTVTAEP

-623 PTVTENAVVEPTV
+623 PTVAEPAVEPTV

-668 SVTVPE
+668 SV
-674 NSETPGLGADLIADQ
+674 S
-689 SIFDALVGQDIA
+689 
-701 TAQID
+701 
-706 VKSGVTLTSDAINA
+706 
-720 ALKQAAIANGV
+720 
-731 TVVAEPTV
+731 
-739 EATAEPAAEP
+739 
-749 TVTENAVVEPTVAEN
+749 
-764 AAVEPTMYD
+764 
-773 VTGFAPFKVEIAVD
+773 
-787 GNGKIVSVTV
+787 V

-862 SAADGVAIGTYD
+862 SAADGMAIGTYD

-888 GNGKIVSVSVPEN
+888 GNGKIVSVSVPAN
-901 NETPGLGADLIADQS
+901 NETPGFGADLIADQS
-916 VFDALVGQDI
+916 IFDALAGQDI

>member
-190 ILAEVAAINGGD
+190 ILAEAAAINGGD

-254 IADQSVFDALVGQDI
+254 IGDQSVFDALVGQDI
-269 ATAQIDVKSGAT
+269 ATAQIDVKSGVT

-303 SAKVYDVTG
+303 SAKAYDVTG

-340 GLGADLIADQSVF
+340 GFGADLIGDQSVF

-366 DVKSGVTLTS
+366 DVKSGATLTS

-462 VKSGVTLTSDA
+462 VKSGVTLTSNA
-473 INAALKQAAIANGVA
+473 IN
-488 VAAEP
+488 
-493 TVEATAEPTAEPAAV
+493 
-508 PTVAE
+508 
-513 NAAVELTMYDV
+513 D
-524 TGFAPFKVGIAVD
+524 
-537 ENGKIVSVSVP
+537 
-548 ENSETPG
+548 
-555 LGADLIADQSIFD
+555 
-568 ALVGQDIATAQIDV
+568 
-582 KSGVTLTSDAIN
+582 
-594 AALKQAAIANG
+594 ALKQAAIANG

-623 PTVTENAVVEPTV
+623 PTAAENAVVEPTV

-668 SVTVPE
+668 SVSVPE

-689 SIFDALVGQDIA
+689 SIFDALAGQDIA

-706 VKSGVTLTSDAINA
+706 VKSGVTLTSNAINA

-749 TVTENAVVEPTVAEN
+749 TVAENAV
-764 AAVEPTMYD
+764 VEPTMYD

-787 GNGKIVSVTV
+787 GNGKIVSVSV

-901 NETPGLGADLIADQS
+901 NETPGFGADLIADQS
-916 VFDALVGQDI
+916 VFDALAGQDI

>member
-190 ILAEVAAINGGD
+190 ILAEAAAINGGD

-254 IADQSVFDALVGQDI
+254 IADQSVFDALAGQDI
-269 ATAQIDVKSGAT
+269 ATAQIDVKSGVT

-303 SAKVYDVTG
+303 SVKVYDVTG

-376 NAINDAL
+376 DAINDAL

-488 VAAEP
+488 VATEP

-582 KSGVTLTSDAIN
+582 KSGVTLTSNAIN

-636 AENAAVEPTMY
+636 SEPAVESTVSEPAVELTMY

-668 SVTVPE
+668 SV
-674 NSETPGLGADLIADQ
+674 S
-689 SIFDALVGQDIA
+689 
-701 TAQID
+701 
-706 VKSGVTLTSDAINA
+706 
-720 ALKQAAIANGV
+720 
-731 TVVAEPTV
+731 
-739 EATAEPAAEP
+739 
-749 TVTENAVVEPTVAEN
+749 
-764 AAVEPTMYD
+764 
-773 VTGFAPFKVEIAVD
+773 
-787 GNGKIVSVTV
+787 V

-901 NETPGLGADLIADQS
+901 NETPGFGADLIADQS
-916 VFDALVGQDI
+916 IFDALAGQDI

>member
-190 ILAEVAAINGGD
+190 ILAEAAATNGGD

-213 NTYDVTGFAAFKVD
+213 NTYDVTGFTPFKVD
-227 VTVDSNGKIVSVSVP
+227 VTVDSNGKIVSVSVPENNETPGLGADLIADQSVFDALVGQDIATAQIDVKSGVTLTSNAINDALKQAASAGESGEGSAKAYDVTGFAPFKVEIALDDAGKIVSVSVP

-269 ATAQIDVKSGAT
+269 ATAQIDVKSGA
-281 LTSNAINDAL
+281 
-291 KQAASAGESGEG
+291 
-303 SAKVYDVTG
+303 
-312 FAPFKV
+312 
-318 EIALDDAGK
+318 
-327 IVSVSVPENNETP
+327 
-340 GLGADLIADQSVF
+340 
-353 DALVGQDIATAQI
+353 
-366 DVKSGVTLTS
+366 TLTS

-582 KSGVTLTSDAIN
+582 KSGVTLTSNAIN
-594 AALKQAAIANG
+594 DALGQAAIANG
-605 VTVVAEP
+605 VTVTAEPTAEP

-623 PTVTENAVVEPTV
+623 PTVAENAVVEPTV
-636 AENAAVEPTMY
+636 AEP
-647 DVTGFAPFKVE
+647 
-658 IAVDG
+658 
-663 NGKIV
+663 
-668 SVTVPE
+668 
-674 NSETPGLGADLIADQ
+674 
-689 SIFDALVGQDIA
+689 
-701 TAQID
+701 
-706 VKSGVTLTSDAINA
+706 
-720 ALKQAAIANGV
+720 
-731 TVVAEPTV
+731 
-739 EATAEPAAEP
+739 
-749 TVTENAVVEPTVAEN
+749 
-764 AAVEPTMYD
+764 AVEPTMYD

-901 NETPGLGADLIADQS
+901 NETPGFGADLIADQS
-916 VFDALVGQDI
+916 VFDALAGQDI

>member
-190 ILAEVAAINGGD
+190 ILAEAAAINGGD

-213 NTYDVTGFAAFKVD
+213 NTYDVTGFAPFKVD

-340 GLGADLIADQSVF
+340 GLGADLIADQSVL

-612 TVEATAEPAAE
+612 TAEPAAE
-623 PTVTENAVVEPTV
+623 PTVAENAVVEPTV

-701 TAQID
+701 TA
-706 VKSGVTLTSDAINA
+706 K
-720 ALKQAAIANGV
+720 
-731 TVVAEPTV
+731 
-739 EATAEPAAEP
+739 
-749 TVTENAVVEPTVAEN
+749 
-764 AAVEPTMYD
+764 
-773 VTGFAPFKVEIAVD
+773 
-787 GNGKIVSVTV
+787 
-797 PENSETPGLGAD
+797 
-809 LIADQSIFD
+809 
-818 ALVGQD
+818 
-824 IATAQIDVKSGVT
+824 IDVKSGVT

-846 LRQAAA
+846 LKQAAA

-862 SAADGVAIGTYD
+862 SAADGVAVGTYD

-901 NETPGLGADLIADQS
+901 NETPGFGADLIADQS
-916 VFDALVGQDI
+916 VFDALAGQDI

>member
-72 FIGKNADGSIKGY
+72 FVGKNADGSIKGY

-190 ILAEVAAINGGD
+190 ILAEAAAINGGD

-213 NTYDVTGFAAFKVD
+213 NTYDVTGFTPFKVD

-242 ENNETPGFGADL
+242 ENNETPGLGADL

-269 ATAQIDVKSGAT
+269 ATAQIDVKSGVT

-340 GLGADLIADQSVF
+340 GFGADLIADQSVF

-366 DVKSGVTLTS
+366 DVKSGATLTS

-582 KSGVTLTSDAIN
+582 KSGVTLTSNAIN
-594 AALKQAAIANG
+594 DALRQAAAQFG
-605 VTVVAEP
+605 G
-612 TVEATAEPAAE
+612 EATRDESAADG
-623 PTVTENAVVEPTV
+623 V
-636 AENAAVEPTMY
+636 AIGTY

-668 SVTVPE
+668 SVSVPE
-674 NSETPGLGADLIADQ
+674 N
-689 SIFDALVGQDIA
+689 
-701 TAQID
+701 
-706 VKSGVTLTSDAINA
+706 N
-720 ALKQAAIANGV
+720 
-731 TVVAEPTV
+731 
-739 EATAEPAAEP
+739 
-749 TVTENAVVEPTVAEN
+749 
-764 AAVEPTMYD
+764 
-773 VTGFAPFKVEIAVD
+773 
-787 GNGKIVSVTV
+787 
-797 PENSETPGLGAD
+797 ETPGLGAD

-916 VFDALVGQDI
+916 IFDALVGQDI

>member
-142 DPDTLRNDVDTIA
+142 DPDTLRDDVDTIA

-190 ILAEVAAINGGD
+190 ILAEAAAINGGD

-213 NTYDVTGFAAFKVD
+213 NTYDVTGFAPFKVD

-269 ATAQIDVKSGAT
+269 ATAQIDVKSGVT

-303 SAKVYDVTG
+303 SAKAYDVTG

-340 GLGADLIADQSVF
+340 GFGADLIADQSVF

-366 DVKSGVTLTS
+366 DVKGGVTLTS

-488 VAAEP
+488 VVAEP
-493 TVEATAEPTAEPAAV
+493 TVEATAEPAAE

-548 ENSETPG
+548 ENNETPG
-555 LGADLIADQSIFD
+555 FGADLIADQS
-568 ALVGQDIATAQIDV
+568 V
-582 KSGVTLTSDAIN
+582 
-594 AALKQAAIANG
+594 
-605 VTVVAEP
+605 
-612 TVEATAEPAAE
+612 
-623 PTVTENAVVEPTV
+623 
-636 AENAAVEPTMY
+636 
-647 DVTGFAPFKVE
+647 
-658 IAVDG
+658 
-663 NGKIV
+663 
-668 SVTVPE
+668 
-674 NSETPGLGADLIADQ
+674 
-689 SIFDALVGQDIA
+689 
-701 TAQID
+701 
-706 VKSGVTLTSDAINA
+706 
-720 ALKQAAIANGV
+720 
-731 TVVAEPTV
+731 
-739 EATAEPAAEP
+739 
-749 TVTENAVVEPTVAEN
+749 
-764 AAVEPTMYD
+764 
-773 VTGFAPFKVEIAVD
+773 
-787 GNGKIVSVTV
+787 
-797 PENSETPGLGAD
+797 
-809 LIADQSIFD
+809 FD

-852 QFGGEATRDE
+852 QFGGEATRNE
-862 SAADGVAIGTYD
+862 SAADGVAVGTYD
-874 VTGFAPFKVEIAVD
+874 VTGFAPFKVGIAVD
-888 GNGKIVSVSVPEN
+888 ENGKIVSVSVPEN
-901 NETPGLGADLIADQS
+901 NETPGFGADLIADQS
-916 VFDALVGQDI
+916 VFDALVGQDIATAQIDVKSGVTLTSNAINDALRQAAAQFGGEATRNESAADGVAVGTYEVTGFASFKVEIAVDGNGKIVSVTVPENNETPGFGADLIADQSIFDALAGQDI